1 MTDLDPSAAH
11 LHHLLLTDEEISRAD
26 LDSLA
31 RSRFPLAGEISLD
44 AITLGPGLFLTGPW
58 TVGERIRGQLD
69 APPWAT
75 SAYLALCPQERAG
88 ELPPELLGSDPI
100 LDAYPAGIPDGREL
114 EVLRFLH
121 AAARRLAGAL
131 HLAGTAVLLQPDPES
146 AVDLAVYSPVTLAV
160 EAVVEAIGRDD
171 VSLDGRTRRTWSIS
185 MPAAPALRLPTTR
198 RGRRASIT
206 SAVESAGIL
215 QVISDRHPMPP
226 LAIAAFGWAAPG
238 ARGYEIRWHPPVEY
252 RAGRLSLAQRRVRA
266 EVIAEVERIAR
277 EVQRLAGGVVVDDD
291 AFLVALGAD

>member
-1 MTDLDPSAAH
+1 MTDLDPRAAH
-11 LHHLLLTDEEISRAD
+11 LHHLLLTDQEVSRAD
-26 LDSLA
+26 LDALA
-31 RSRFPLAGEISLD
+31 RSWFPQAGEISLD
-44 AITLGPGLFLTGPW
+44 AIALGPGLFLTGPW
-58 TVGERIRGQLD
+58 AVGEVIRSQLD

-75 SAYLALCPQERAG
+75 SAYLALCPQERAAA
-88 ELPPELLGSDPI
+88 LPPELLGIDPI
-100 LDAYPAGIPDGREL
+100 LDAYPAGIPHGREL

-131 HLAGTAVLLQPDPES
+131 HLAGTAELLQPDPES
-146 AVDLAVYSPVTLAV
+146 AVDLSVYAPVTLTA

-185 MPAAPALRLPTTR
+185 MPAVPVRMPTTAR
-198 RGRRASIT
+198 RGRRA
-206 SAVESAGIL
+206 AVASESAGIL

-226 LAIAAFGWAAPG
+226 LAIAGLEWAAPG

-252 RAGRLSLAQRRVRA
+252 VTGRLALAQRRVRA

-277 EVQRLAGGVVVDDD
+277 EVVRLAGGVVVDDD
-291 AFLVALGAD
+291 SFLVSLGVD